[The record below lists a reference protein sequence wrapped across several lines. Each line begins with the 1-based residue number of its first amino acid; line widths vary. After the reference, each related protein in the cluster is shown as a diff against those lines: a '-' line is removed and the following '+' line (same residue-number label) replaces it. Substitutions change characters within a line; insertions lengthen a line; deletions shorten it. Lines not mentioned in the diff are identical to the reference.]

1 MNESMRE
8 LSEQE
13 VSQVSG
19 GAVSIPGVADV
30 SGVVGNLTS
39 TVTGL
44 LGSVLSTVGGVVSGL
59 GSALSGLTNNSGI

>member
-13 VSQVSG
+13 ISQVSG
-19 GAVSIPGVADV
+19 GALSIPGVADV
-30 SGVVGNLTS
+30 SGTIGGLT
-39 TVTGL
+39 TTLTGL

-59 GSALSGLTNNSGI
+59 GATLSGLTNNSGI

>member
-13 VSQVSG
+13 ISQVSG
-19 GAVSIPGVADV
+19 GALSIPGIGDV
-30 SGVVGNLTS
+30 SGTVGGLAT

-44 LGSVLSTVGGVVSGL
+44 LGAVLSTVGGLVSGL
-59 GSALSGLTNNSGI
+59 GSTLSGLTNNSGI